1 VVDGV
6 VQMGRQGQCD
16 AFLGRQHATGG
27 GRGSEEEEEEEVGRK
42 VKTFAKT
49 KVVNMENGK
58 WKNGKW
64 KMENGKW
71 KMENVNEHVYQ

>member
-1 VVDGV
+1 MPLVVEG
-6 VQMGRQGQCD
+6 
-16 AFLGRQHATGG
+16 
-27 GRGSEEEEEEEVGRK
+27 GSEEEEEEEVGRK

-64 KMENGKW
+64 KMEN
-71 KMENVNEHVYQ
+71 VNEHVYQ

>member
-1 VVDGV
+1 MLSWGANMPLVV
-6 VQMGRQGQCD
+6 
-16 AFLGRQHATGG
+16 GG
-27 GRGSEEEEEEEVGRK
+27 GSEEEEEEEVGRK

-49 KVVNMENGK
+49 KVV
-58 WKNGKW
+58 

>member
-1 VVDGV
+1 MVSSKWAVKVSVMLSWGANMPLVV
-6 VQMGRQGQCD
+6 
-16 AFLGRQHATGG
+16 GG
-27 GRGSEEEEEEEVGRK
+27 GSEEEEEEEVGRK

-49 KVVNMENGK
+49 KVV
-58 WKNGKW
+58 